1 MTEPRWLDEE
11 EMRAWRA
18 FVTTSVRLF
27 EQLDREMKAEHG
39 LTHDDYAILVNLSES
54 AGQQMRMTE
63 LASRVLESKSRLSHH
78 VGRLESEGLV
88 RRESCPNDL
97 RGLFAVL
104 TPAGRRL
111 LRQAAPGH
119 ARSVRDHFIDHLDRS
134 QLGSLADALEGV
146 SDHLERTNGRPHT
159 PSGDCG
165 GLAGPES
172 AARASRSRSRSDAR
186 PGR

>member
-1 MTEPRWLDEE
+1 MTEPRWLDDD

-27 EQLDREMKAEHG
+27 EQLDRELKAEHG

-54 AGQQMRMTE
+54 PGQRMRMTE

-78 VGRLESEGLV
+78 VGRLETEGLV

-104 TPAGRRL
+104 TPAGRQL
-111 LRQAAPGH
+111 LRQAAPSH
-119 ARSVRDHFIDHLDRS
+119 VRSVRKHFIDHLDRS
-134 QLGSLADALEGV
+134 QLRSVADALETV
-146 SDHLERTNGRPHT
+146 SSRFECTDGQP
-159 PSGDCG
+159 PIPDAGDCG
-165 GLAGPES
+165 GLTGPELATHS
-172 AARASRSRSRSDAR
+172 ARSRSRSK
-186 PGR
+186 G